1 MFPSS
6 LGISDLDVETS
17 KYISKHQFRH
27 SWEGK
32 MCRDNHLLSY
42 IKVINMFVGCPR
54 HVASIISGNVLG
66 SIYIKPKTRQIL
78 AYRMSGMNSNGLEN
92 CLINLTIAYMCF
104 IKILCCYF
112 SCLLFFL
119 IILSFFHTFLRIK
132 Y

>member
-1 MFPSS
+1 M
-6 LGISDLDVETS
+6 L
-17 KYISKHQFRH
+17 KQA
-27 SWEGK
+27 
-32 MCRDNHLLSY
+32 
-42 IKVINMFVGCPR
+42 NMFQNTNLDILGKERCAEIIICCHILRLSICWVGCPR